1 MLYWMTQT
9 LPFNHSRLIP
19 FAIIDDSE
27 EIIKKQKKK
36 KQK

>member
-1 MLYWMTQT
+1 MTQT

-27 EIIKKQKKK
+27 KIIKKNKKIK
-36 KQK
+36 NNKAK